1 MISSVLPTI
10 FLMIPPDN
18 MHNVQKQQKGQLAN
32 YHFPLLLLSLEYVVC
47 GVLLLL
53 LNWRTN

>member
-1 MISSVLPTI
+1 
-10 FLMIPPDN
+10 MIPPDN